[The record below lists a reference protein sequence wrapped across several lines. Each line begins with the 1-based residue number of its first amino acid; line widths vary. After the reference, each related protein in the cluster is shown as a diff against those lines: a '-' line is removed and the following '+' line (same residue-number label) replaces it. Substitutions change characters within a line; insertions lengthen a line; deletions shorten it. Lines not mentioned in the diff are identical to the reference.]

1 MNSRRT
7 TRHYFGGPAEVIDI
21 RSKRQL
27 LAPATDLSL
36 FGCFVKTIAPFAE
49 GTRIRL
55 RITHGGE
62 VFEARGHVAHSRA
75 GKGMGIA
82 LAEIELPHQVVLDEW
97 LAQNRSREVEIHKSE
112 FVDLS

>member
-21 RSKRQL
+21 RSKMHL

-36 FGCFVKTIAPFAE
+36 FGCFVKTITPFAE

-55 RITHGGE
+55 RITHGGL
-62 VFEARGHVAHSRA
+62 VFEARGHVAHSRV

-82 LAEIELPHQVVLDEW
+82 FAEMELAHQIVLDEW
-97 LAQNRSREVEIHKSE
+97 LAQNRSREFEVRRRE
-112 FVDLS
+112 FSDLR